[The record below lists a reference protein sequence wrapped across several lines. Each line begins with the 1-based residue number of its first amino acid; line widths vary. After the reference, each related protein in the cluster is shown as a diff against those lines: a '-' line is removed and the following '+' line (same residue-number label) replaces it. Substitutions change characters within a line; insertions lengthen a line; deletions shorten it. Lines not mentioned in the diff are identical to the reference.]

1 MEYLVAQTAK
11 QESDG
16 LAVVSKS
23 VSVYMNKPFSTF
35 AIFDSVS
42 RA

>member
-23 VSVYMNKPFSTF
+23 VSVSLKQISDTPP
-35 AIFDSVS
+35 
-42 RA
+42 